1 MHLFFIQFF
10 GWKKII
16 INPLKLHNKVAA
28 ERGCSFDNHICYSI
42 KMRTVVIENVD
53 YSIITPIVSTK
64 APSVLLYLQSP
75 EKNKSGD
82 ENSQE
87 LKIEVKESSLK
98 TFLKTLNNIQVEID
112 RLLNIQ

>member
-1 MHLFFIQFF
+1 M
-10 GWKKII
+10 I

-53 YSIITPIVSTK
+53 YSIITPIVSSE

-75 EKNKSGD
+75 EKNKSGG

-87 LKIEVKESSLK
+87 LKIEVKDPSLK

>member
-1 MHLFFIQFF
+1 
-10 GWKKII
+10 
-16 INPLKLHNKVAA
+16 
-28 ERGCSFDNHICYSI
+28 
-42 KMRTVVIENVD
+42 MRTVVIENVD
-53 YSIITPIVSTK
+53 YSIITPIVSAK

>member
-1 MHLFFIQFF
+1 
-10 GWKKII
+10 
-16 INPLKLHNKVAA
+16 
-28 ERGCSFDNHICYSI
+28 
-42 KMRTVVIENVD
+42 MRTVVIENVD
-53 YSIITPIVSTK
+53 YSIITPIVSTE
-64 APSVLLYLQSP
+64 APSVLLYLQTP

-87 LKIEVKESSLK
+87 LKIEVKDPSLK

>member
-1 MHLFFIQFF
+1 M
-10 GWKKII
+10 I

-87 LKIEVKESSLK
+87 LKIEVKDPSLK

>member
-1 MHLFFIQFF
+1 
-10 GWKKII
+10 
-16 INPLKLHNKVAA
+16 
-28 ERGCSFDNHICYSI
+28 
-42 KMRTVVIENVD
+42 MRTVVIENVD

-75 EKNKSGD
+75 KKNKSGD

-87 LKIEVKESSLK
+87 LKIEVKDPSLK

>member
-1 MHLFFIQFF
+1 
-10 GWKKII
+10 
-16 INPLKLHNKVAA
+16 
-28 ERGCSFDNHICYSI
+28 
-42 KMRTVVIENVD
+42 MRTVVIENVD
-53 YSIITPIVSTK
+53 YSIITSIVSTK